1 MSATNSNHQ
10 NRDRVSVPLNHSQAL
25 HNQPYSYE
33 PQDLPTQSSNNHQMS
48 KADRASVQLKF
59 ITNAALQ
66 VELTSNKDGIP
77 TIDFEQT
84 KIKKVGGV
92 RQGDWGEKIHFQIN
106 PNTELKQ
113 LIDFVTNRIH
123 EKTLTFKYHGKM
135 NNKSLNLIK
144 NDDGSLMF
152 NLSEGN
158 KHYSGVVQPTGIT
171 QILTLMFKAYSDRFR
186 ISIVDAI
193 SILNKSPC
201 SELPKL

>member
-1 MSATNSNHQ
+1 MQSTNPNNHSRE
-10 NRDRVSVPLNHSQAL
+10 NDGWPLNQCQAL
-25 HNQPYSYE
+25 HNQPSPNE
-33 PQDLPTQSSNNHQMS
+33 PQILPTQSPANHQMS
-48 KADRASVQLKF
+48 KADRAAVQLKF

-66 VELTSNKDGIP
+66 VELTTNKDGIP

-84 KIKKVGGV
+84 IIKKVGGV
-92 RQGDWGEKIHFQIN
+92 RQGDWDEKIHFQIN

-113 LIDFVTNRIH
+113 LIDFVTNRIN
-123 EKTLTFKYHGKM
+123 EKALIFKYHGKM
-135 NNKSLNLIK
+135 NNKSLHLKK
-144 NDDGSLMF
+144 NIDGSLMF

-158 KHYSGVVQPTGIT
+158 KQYSGVVQPTGIT

-201 SELPKL
+201 SELPKP